1 MPGADFNP
9 MHSILEAI
17 RAALGLIASG
27 DATLGEIVLLSLG
40 VSLSAVTLATLLGL
54 PLGAAIAVGRF
65 PGRRAILVL
74 LNALMGLP
82 PVVVGLVVYLLLS
95 RAGPLGELG
104 LLFTPGAMVIAQT
117 ILVLPIIA
125 ALCRQSVE
133 DAWREYEEQLRSLGA
148 QGVRAALTVLWDIR
162 FSLLTAVLAGLG
174 RASAEVGAVM
184 IVGGN
189 IDGVTRV
196 MTTAIALETSKG
208 DLPLAL
214 GLGIVLIGMILAL
227 NAAAYLVKEAAQR
240 RYG

>member
-1 MPGADFNP
+1 MQ
-9 MHSILEAI
+9 SILEAI
-17 RAALGLIASG
+17 RAAVGLIASG
-27 DATLGEIVLLSLG
+27 DPTLGEIVLLSLG
-40 VSLSAVTLATLLGL
+40 VSLSAVALATLLGL

-65 PGRRAILVL
+65 PGRRVVIVL

-117 ILVLPIIA
+117 ILILPIIA

-148 QGVRAALTVLWDIR
+148 EGVSAALTVLWDIR

-196 MTTAIALETSKG
+196 MTTTIALETSKG

-214 GLGIVLIGMILAL
+214 GLGIVLIAIVLAI

>member
-1 MPGADFNP
+1 MLHNVLG
-9 MHSILEAI
+9 
-17 RAALGLIASG
+17 ALGELR
-27 DATLGEIVLLSLG
+27 LWEIVVLSLR
-40 VSLSAVTLATLLGL
+40 VSLSAVALATIAGL
-54 PLGAAIAVGRF
+54 PLGAALAVGRF
-65 PGRRAILVL
+65 PGRHAVVVV

-82 PVVVGLVVYLLLS
+82 PVVVGLAVYLLLS
-95 RAGPLGELG
+95 RAGPLGGLG
-104 LLFTPGAMVIAQT
+104 LLFTPGAMVVAQT
-117 ILVLPIIA
+117 LLILPIIA

-133 DAWREYEEQLRSLGA
+133 DAWREYDEQLRSLGVH
-148 QGVRAALTVLWDIR
+148 GMRAAATVLWDIR

-196 MTTAIALETSKG
+196 MTTTIALETSKG

-214 GLGIVLIGMILAL
+214 GLGIVLVAIVLAI

-240 RYG
+240 KYG

>member
-1 MPGADFNP
+1 MQEFP
-9 MHSILEAI
+9 E
-17 RAALGLIASG
+17 
-27 DATLGEIVLLSLG
+27 VLLDARLWQIVVLSLQ
-40 VSLSAVTLATLLGL
+40 VSLSAVALAACAGL
-54 PLGAAIAVGRF
+54 PLGAALAVGRF
-65 PGRRAILVL
+65 PGRDALIVV

-82 PVVVGLVVYLLLS
+82 PVVVGLFVYLALS
-95 RAGPLGELG
+95 RAGPMGALG

-117 ILVLPIIA
+117 ILILPIIA
-125 ALCRQSVE
+125 ALSRQAVE
-133 DAWREYEEQLRSLGA
+133 DAWREYDEQLRSLGA
-148 QGVRAALTVLWDIR
+148 RGLRAALTVLWDIR
-162 FSLLTAVLAGLG
+162 FSLLTSVLAGLG

-189 IDGVTRV
+189 IEGVTRV

-214 GLGIVLIGMILAL
+214 GLGLVLMTIVLVL

>member
-1 MPGADFNP
+1 MHEFPG
-9 MHSILEAI
+9 I
-17 RAALGLIASG
+17 
-27 DATLGEIVLLSLG
+27 LGEARLWQIVWLSLQ
-40 VSLSAVTLATLLGL
+40 VSLSAVAVASLLGL

-65 PGRRAILVL
+65 RGRKSLIVV

-95 RAGPLGELG
+95 RAGPLGPLG
-104 LLFTPGAMVIAQT
+104 LLFTPAAMVLAQT
-117 ILVLPIIA
+117 VLILPIIA
-125 ALCRQSVE
+125 ALSRQAVE
-133 DAWREYEEQLRSLGA
+133 DAWREYAEQLRSLGVH
-148 QGVRAALTVLWDIR
+148 GMRAALTVLWDLR
-162 FSLLTAVLAGLG
+162 FSLMTTVLAGLG
-174 RASAEVGAVM
+174 RAAAEVGAVM

-214 GLGIVLIGMILAL
+214 GLGLVLIAIVLLL
-227 NAAAYLVKEAAQR
+227 NAAAFLVKEAAER

>member
-1 MPGADFNP
+1 MLDIFVD
-9 MHSILEAI
+9 L
-17 RAALGLIASG
+17 RLW
-27 DATLGEIVLLSLG
+27 EIVVLSLE
-40 VSLSAVTLATLLGL
+40 VSLAAVLLAAAIGL
-54 PLGAAIAVGRF
+54 PLGAAVAVARF
-65 PGRRAILVL
+65 PGREAAIVL

-82 PVVVGLVVYLLLS
+82 PVVVGLAVYLLLS

-117 ILVLPIIA
+117 VLITPIIA
-125 ALCRQSVE
+125 ALARQAIE
-133 DAWREYEEQLRSLGA
+133 DAWREYEEQLRSLGVH
-148 QGVRAALTVLWDIR
+148 GIRAALTLLWDTR

-196 MTTAIALETSKG
+196 MTTTIALETSKG

-214 GLGIVLIGMILAL
+214 GVGVVLIAIVLVL
-227 NAAAYLVKEAAQR
+227 NAAAMLVKELAQR

>member
-1 MPGADFNP
+1 MQ
-9 MHSILEAI
+9 SILDSLSGAV
-17 RAALGLIASG
+17 ALIVSG
-27 DATLGEIVLLSLG
+27 DATLAAIVMLSLT
-40 VSLSAVTLATLLGL
+40 VSLSAVLLASLIGI
-54 PLGAAIAVGRF
+54 PLGASLAVARF
-65 PGRRAILVL
+65 PGRQGVVVM

-82 PVVVGLVVYLLLS
+82 PVVVGLIVYLALS

-104 LLFTPGAMVIAQT
+104 LLFTPQAMVIAQT
-117 ILVLPIIA
+117 ILIVPIIA
-125 ALCRQSVE
+125 ALTRQAVE

-148 QGVRAALTVLWDIR
+148 QGTRAALTLVWDIR

-196 MTTAIALETSKG
+196 MTTTIALETSKG

-214 GLGIVLIGMILAL
+214 SLGIVLITIVLL
-227 NAAAYLVKEAAQR
+227 INAGAYGLKEVAQR

>member
-1 MPGADFNP
+1 MS
-9 MHSILEAI
+9 SILEAL
-17 RAALGLIASG
+17 RSAAALIVSG
-27 DATLGEIVLLSLG
+27 DPTLVSIILLSLG
-40 VSLSAVTLATLLGL
+40 VSLSAVVFATLLGL

-65 PGRRAILVL
+65 PGRRAIVIL

-95 RAGPLGELG
+95 RAGPLGNLG
-104 LLFTPGAMVIAQT
+104 LLFTPPAMVIAQT
-117 ILVLPIIA
+117 LLILPIIA
-125 ALCRQSVE
+125 ALCRQAVE
-133 DAWREYEEQLRSLGA
+133 DAWIEYEEQLRSLGA
-148 QGVRAALTVLWDIR
+148 HGLRAALTLVWDIR
-162 FSLLTAVLAGLG
+162 YSLITAVLAGLG

-196 MTTAIALETSKG
+196 MTTTIALETSKG

-214 GLGIVLIGMILAL
+214 SLGMILITLVVLL
-227 NAAAYLVKEAAQR
+227 NAAAYWVRDAAQR

>member
-1 MPGADFNP
+1 MD
-9 MHSILEAI
+9 SILEAI
-17 RAALGLIASG
+17 RAALRLIASG
-27 DATLGEIVLLSLG
+27 DATLGEIVLLSLS
-40 VSLSAVTLATLLGL
+40 VSLSAVAFATLLGL

-65 PGRRAILVL
+65 PGRRAVIVL

-82 PVVVGLVVYLLLS
+82 PVVVGLVVYLMLS

-117 ILVLPIIA
+117 ILILPIIA

-148 QGVRAALTVLWDIR
+148 EGVGAALTVLWDIR

-196 MTTAIALETSKG
+196 MTTTIALETSKG

-214 GLGIVLIGMILAL
+214 GLGIVLIAIVLAL